1 MVGTHAGSGV
11 TSLESKLLEHLR
23 CQARGALEGDVAT
36 TTRNLVAAAAG
47 GSPPAEVTG
56 SAARWAREGVALE
69 TVLGAYHEGVRTG
82 LEFLADAA
90 AGLDADE
97 VVAGSRLL
105 VRVLET
111 VTVAASAAYVDEHR
125 QVAREHQTA
134 AQALVSALLSG
145 YGVTRLAR
153 QTGITVASSYQVVA
167 LSIPPHEDERRP
179 GIARPS
185 AARRK
190 LRRVQA
196 ALATPLGSR
205 ALSLLSTDGGTVL
218 VPIDGASAGTP
229 LAMTAEVLELLSAA
243 AEVPVTATVGAGDTA
258 RIPELAARGHE
269 LLERLLVA
277 GRPPGLYPMADLPE
291 AIGRDAAGYDKPQQ
305 ARSSVVTSPNDQ
317 RIGRTA

>member
-1 MVGTHAGSGV
+1 MA
-11 TSLESKLLEHLR
+11 
-23 CQARGALEGDVAT
+23 
-36 TTRNLVAAAAG
+36 RNLVAAAAG

-56 SAARWAREGVALE
+56 SAIRWAREGVALE
-69 TVLGAYHEGVRTG
+69 TVLGAYHEGIRAG
-82 LEFLADAA
+82 MQFLADTA
-90 AGLDADE
+90 AGHDVDE

-111 VTVAASAAYVDEHR
+111 VTAAAAVAYVDEHR

-134 AQALVSALLSG
+134 AQTLVSALLSG
-145 YGVTRLAR
+145 YGVTQLAK
-153 QTGITVASSYQVVA
+153 QTGIAIASSYQVVA

-190 LRRVQA
+190 LRRVQV
-196 ALATPLGSR
+196 ALGTPLGSR

-218 VPIDGASAGTP
+218 VPIDGASAHTP
-229 LAMTAEVLELLSAA
+229 LAMTTEVLELLSAA
-243 AEVPVTATVGAGDTA
+243 AEVPVTATVGACDTV

-269 LLERLLVA
+269 LLEGLLVA

-291 AIGRDAAGYDKPQQ
+291 AIGRDAAGYDNPQQ
-305 ARSSVVTSPNDQ
+305 AASSVAAAPNDR